1 MHNFIFKKF
10 RSIYFPV
17 FLSKWIAD
25 FFLFLL
31 CMIVY
36 IYFEFS
42 NIFKKSPSLL
52 IQKEEVRAKLFN
64 IYSPPSS
71 KKKFVQNSADIK
83 LSLRD
88 KVELAIIVP
97 FYNEAAFI
105 EKCVSSALAQRTT
118 FSFIVLAIDDG
129 STDHGAETLE
139 EFKKFDNFFLIKQK
153 NQGFSGARNIGIQ
166 LAKKYAKY
174 LFFLDGDDYLFS
186 NNSIDCLLTEAL
198 RVNADLVDGSYA
210 EIRGYEKSYHKF
222 NHVIK
227 KNGISN
233 EDIVLGYAWGRVMKV
248 ELWKDIYFPQNYWFE
263 DTILNF
269 FIIPKVKVYAAV
281 DEICYA
287 YLVNPKGITQS
298 SKGKIKN
305 LDTLY
310 IVEYMLK
317 ELTARKISID
327 VKYSHL
333 VLFQLSARMSRLN
346 SLPED
351 IRFYAF
357 LYASFIVK
365 KYLHQDQI
373 KRQDRFIFHVFTL
386 QNFQVWNLL
395 VKLRI

>member
-1 MHNFIFKKF
+1 
-10 RSIYFPV
+10 
-17 FLSKWIAD
+17 
-25 FFLFLL
+25 
-31 CMIVY
+31 
-36 IYFEFS
+36 
-42 NIFKKSPSLL
+42 
-52 IQKEEVRAKLFN
+52 
-64 IYSPPSS
+64 
-71 KKKFVQNSADIK
+71 
-83 LSLRD
+83 
-88 KVELAIIVP
+88 
-97 FYNEAAFI
+97 
-105 EKCVSSALAQRTT
+105 
-118 FSFIVLAIDDG
+118 
-129 STDHGAETLE
+129 
-139 EFKKFDNFFLIKQK
+139 
-153 NQGFSGARNIGIQ
+153 
-166 LAKKYAKY
+166 
-174 LFFLDGDDYLFS
+174 
-186 NNSIDCLLTEAL
+186 
-198 RVNADLVDGSYA
+198 
-210 EIRGYEKSYHKF
+210 
-222 NHVIK
+222 
-227 KNGISN
+227 
-233 EDIVLGYAWGRVMKV
+233 MKV

-373 KRQDRFIFHVFTL
+373 KRQDRFIFHAFTL

>member
-281 DEICYA
+281 DEIC
-287 YLVNPKGITQS
+287 
-298 SKGKIKN
+298 
-305 LDTLY
+305 
-310 IVEYMLK
+310 
-317 ELTARKISID
+317 
-327 VKYSHL
+327 
-333 VLFQLSARMSRLN
+333 
-346 SLPED
+346 
-351 IRFYAF
+351 
-357 LYASFIVK
+357 
-365 KYLHQDQI
+365 
-373 KRQDRFIFHVFTL
+373 
-386 QNFQVWNLL
+386 
-395 VKLRI
+395 